1 MTVPSWRCVDQAS
14 HNWASEIYWENLPC
28 GQDPYVFC
36 ERAAEFCNFSFHQGR
51 PLFTVTLTER
61 MHERT
66 SGIAQSDLSMSFV
79 VLSCGLAQTSAE
91 SWSLLVPR
99 HNIGKSVCCSSCR
112 SRTLSDKTKPWE
124 ISAKRKDEQPWADRK
139 YTSWGLNVTRKLD
152 EALREFTHSLNAGV
166 FSLLLIKRKKK
177 KGWQHRDAVFFILAG
192 ADPSCPL
199 CSGRLYPRPSS
210 CMAQGPGP
218 SFLHHSRKPSSFF
231 SRACLESV
239 LKQARSFSLLTQGC
253 C

>member
-152 EALREFTHSLNAGV
+152 EAFREFTHSLNAGV
-166 FSLLLIKRKKK
+166 FSLLLVKRKKK

-239 LKQARSFSLLTQGC
+239 PKQARSFSLLTQGC